1 MSKTTKKSINKKRKI
16 LLGVS
21 VVIFNVLFL
30 TTAAYAW
37 FSLTNAPSVH
47 NMVLKAGTS
56 GELLISNERD
66 GEYSDSITLEF
77 DEECCLRPLT
87 TINGTTFYR
96 PIYGADGVVEKVSDT
111 AITNSE
117 IETMINA
124 VESEGGWLIKKTF
137 YLKSSVS
144 DLKKIDVR
152 LMAPIPNREKGT
164 VITNAFED
172 TSAAEAIRISF
183 THNGVTAV
191 VEPLADVVTKEADT
205 NQAKM
210 AGWDNMSVIKQNS
223 SNNFSADGG
232 RTYNQSVS
240 DKLFDIPT
248 NEPAEVT
255 MYIWL
260 EGADRDCV
268 NAIMGNTINVELRFF
283 SEEIK

>member
-1 MSKTTKKSINKKRKI
+1 MSKTTKKSRTKKQKI
-16 LLGVS
+16 LLGIT
-21 VVIFNVLFL
+21 VVVFNVIFL

-47 NMVLKAGTS
+47 NLVLKAGTS

-66 GEYSDSITLEF
+66 GEYSDSITLEL

-96 PIYGADGVVEKVSDT
+96 PIYGANGVVERVSAT

-117 IETMINA
+117 METMINA

-137 YLKSSVS
+137 YLKSSAS
-144 DLKKIDVR
+144 DLKDIDVR
-152 LMAPIPNREKGT
+152 LMAPIPNREPGT
-164 VITNAFED
+164 VITNASED

-183 THNGVTAV
+183 TYYGVTAV
-191 VEPLADVVTKEADT
+191 VEPLADVVTKESDP

-223 SNNFSADGG
+223 NNNFSSDGG
-232 RTYNQSVS
+232 RTYTQSVS
-240 DKLFDIPT
+240 DRKS
-248 NEPAEVT
+248 V
-255 MYIWL
+255 
-260 EGADRDCV
+260 V
-268 NAIMGNTINVELRFF
+268 
-283 SEEIK
+283 

>member
-1 MSKTTKKSINKKRKI
+1 MSKTTKKSTNKKRKF
-16 LLGVS
+16 LVGVS

-47 NMVLKAGTS
+47 NLVLKAGTS

-66 GEYSDSITLEF
+66 GEYSDSITLEI
-77 DEECCLRPLT
+77 DGESCLRPLT

-96 PIYGADGVVEKVSDT
+96 PIYGSNGIVERVSGT
-111 AITNSE
+111 AVTDSE
-117 IETMINA
+117 MESMINA

-137 YLKSSVS
+137 YLKSSAS
-144 DLKKIDVR
+144 DLKEIDVR
-152 LMAPIPNREKGT
+152 LMAPIPNRESGT
-164 VITNAFED
+164 VITNAAED
-172 TSAAEAIRISF
+172 TNAAEAIRISF
-183 THNGVTAV
+183 TYNGVTAV
-191 VEPLADVVTKEADT
+191 VEPLADVVTKEADP
-205 NQAKM
+205 NQAKL
-210 AGWDNMSVIKQNS
+210 AGWDNMSVIKQS
-223 SNNFSADGG
+223 SGNNFSADGG
-232 RTYNQSVS
+232 RTYTQSVS

-268 NAIMGNTINVELRFF
+268 NAIMGNTINVELRFI